1 MLSPAPPAWH
11 KLVILLLDEMHIKE
25 GLVYDKHTGR
35 MIGFV
40 DLGDI
45 NNHLLEIERSLETD
59 STAKST
65 TLASSVMVIMVKG
78 LFTPLRFPYSHF
90 PCTSITGDLLFDP
103 FWEAIYRLERMDFKV
118 SVLLK
123 IYNIIMHVLGACC
136 YI

>member
-1 MLSPAPPAWH
+1 
-11 KLVILLLDEMHIKE
+11 MHIKE

-45 NNHLLEIERSLETD
+45 NNHLLEFERSLETD

-65 TLASSVMVIMVKG
+65 ALASSVMVIMVKG
-78 LFTPLRFPYSHF
+78 LFTPLPFPYSRF

-123 IYNIIMHVLGACC
+123 IYIIIMHVLGACC